1 MTPPRRRKPVCYSTP
16 LAIDYDRKVSA
27 MLWIIS
33 WISALNPKFIRQPVV
48 LMGNSSSIFKTVF
61 LIFKLFFMQ

>member
-1 MTPPRRRKPVCYSTP
+1 
-16 LAIDYDRKVSA
+16 